1 MAFVYVIMII
11 SATASILITIIDFD
25 STLLK
30 IISYGLYVVAA
41 CTLGYS
47 VYSIVIY
54 ALKIKSKAIT
64 LLRKSRF
71 AVKVMDNYGFKTL
84 IFSVISFTVTVV
96 FVVMN
101 TVSAIRYRLIWY
113 FAISAYYVI
122 LMLFRGGIIFA
133 DIKNKK
139 KFSDNPKEYVKHK
152 WKIYAVGGIILLTLE
167 IAMAV
172 AVTEMMLSRRP
183 VQSGEIM
190 TIANATYT
198 FYKMTMAIWH
208 LFKAKT
214 FNDPIVQALRNL
226 NFADAC
232 MSMVSLT
239 VIMLATFGGVNNL
252 MIIKGCTGFAACV
265 TIIITAVLMIVKG
278 YKQVELMKENVY
290 NER

>member
-1 MAFVYVIMII
+1 
-11 SATASILITIIDFD
+11 
-25 STLLK
+25 
-30 IISYGLYVVAA
+30 
-41 CTLGYS
+41 
-47 VYSIVIY
+47 
-54 ALKIKSKAIT
+54 
-64 LLRKSRF
+64 
-71 AVKVMDNYGFKTL
+71 
-84 IFSVISFTVTVV
+84 
-96 FVVMN
+96 
-101 TVSAIRYRLIWY
+101 
-113 FAISAYYVI
+113 
-122 LMLFRGGIIFA
+122 
-133 DIKNKK
+133 
-139 KFSDNPKEYVKHK
+139 
-152 WKIYAVGGIILLTLE
+152 
-167 IAMAV
+167 
-172 AVTEMMLSRRP
+172 MMLSRRP

>member
-1 MAFVYVIMII
+1 MLIYVITVI
-11 SATASILITIIDFD
+11 SVTASIVITLADFD
-25 STLLK
+25 SDLLK
-30 IISYGLYVVAA
+30 ILSYGVYVVAA

-54 ALKIKSKAIT
+54 ASKIKSKAII

-84 IFSVISFTVTVV
+84 IFSVISFTVTIV
-96 FVVMN
+96 FVIMN

-152 WKIYAVGGIILLTLE
+152 WKIYAVGGVILLTLE
-167 IAMAV
+167 FAMAV

-183 VQSGEIM
+183 VQSGKIM

-239 VIMLATFGGVNNL
+239 VIMLATFGGTDNL
-252 MIIKGCTGFAACV
+252 MIIKGCTGFVACV
-265 TIIITAVLMIVKG
+265 IIIITAVLMIVKG
-278 YKQVELMKENVY
+278 SKQIKLIKGVAN